1 MVLCPLEG
9 KINPLNVV
17 LLWNPD
23 NARSV
28 KLKAL
33 MEELSTSMVTRT
45 LLECDISDGLPPSV
59 FAACQS
65 GLDMTPPVIL
75 LPEPQKH
82 LVATDLANVE
92 TVSDLRVLVDT
103 EVAGIDILPMV
114 SQAYAKTAQGSG
126 LFSGQNVSCCGGSGR
141 DYNIISKMVGYSEE
155 DLKENG
161 NLGLGCGNPRSF
173 ANFKEGETILDL
185 GSGAGFDSF
194 LAAKAVGPSGMVIG
208 VDMTHEMLQKARN
221 AEKTN
226 GIKNVDFRLGE
237 IENLPVADAI
247 VDCVISNCVINLS
260 YNKKR
265 VFEEAFRVL
274 KTPFLFRKSSF
285 SQHRPD
291 TRPLLPHPFRLQQ
304 QKNCAAAGFAG
315 IKIRK
320 KDQSAEYIRDW
331 LPESKAEDFI
341 VSAEVTAWKP
351 LSA

>member
-208 VDMTHEMLQKARN
+208 VDMTPDMLQKARN
-221 AEKTN
+221 AQKTN
-226 GIKNVDFRLGE
+226 GIKNIDFRLGE

-274 KTPFLFRKSSF
+274 KPGG
-285 SQHRPD
+285 
-291 TRPLLPHPFRLQQ
+291 RL
-304 QKNCAAAGFAG
+304 AVSD
-315 IKIRK
+315 IVRR
-320 KDQSAEYIRDW
+320 SAEQ
-331 LPESKAEDFI
+331 LPSRLRGNESYAC
-341 VSAEVTAWKP
+341 
-351 LSA
+351 